1 MATTRL
7 FLRALLLSVVLPA
20 APLAAAIGAH
30 STPATEAAD
39 SPSSASSASSSSSA
53 SSASSSASSPPPIT
67 TSPSPPLRCPLST
80 NDPAEVLA
88 VLRGNLPC
96 EHLALLTPL
105 GDATARDIAVALA
118 GNTGTTALWFGS
130 KTRVTDLGLTA
141 LAGAVAQNR
150 GLRTLGIWGGV
161 FGDAGASDLAGA
173 LGKNEALKSLSIEN
187 SLVGTKGQARKQTGH
202 A

>member
-1 MATTRL
+1 MATSTRL
-7 FLRALLLSVVLPA
+7 SLYALLLAVALV
-20 APLAAAIGAH
+20 APLATAIGDH
-30 STPATEAAD
+30 STTATEAAD
-39 SPSSASSASSSSSA
+39 SPSSASSAPSSSSA
-53 SSASSSASSPPPIT
+53 SSASSASSPAPI
-67 TSPSPPLRCPLST
+67 TSPSPPPRCPLST

-161 FGDAGASDLAGA
+161 FGDAGASDLARA

-187 SLVGTKGQARKQTGH
+187 SLVGTKGQARTETDH
-202 A
+202 V

>member
-1 MATTRL
+1 MATSTRL
-7 FLRALLLSVVLPA
+7 SLYALLLAVVLPA
-20 APLAAAIGAH
+20 AALATAIGDH
-30 STPATEAAD
+30 STTATEAAD
-39 SPSSASSASSSSSA
+39 SPSSASSAPSSSSA
-53 SSASSSASSPPPIT
+53 SSASSASSPAPI
-67 TSPSPPLRCPLST
+67 TSPSPPPRCPLST

-161 FGDAGASDLAGA
+161 FGDAGASDLARA

-187 SLVGTKGQARKQTGH
+187 SLVGTKGQARTETDH
-202 A
+202 V